1 MHNLPSPPLGNHV
14 PITPKHGIHVA
25 TLHLRSHTT
34 ELEHLAFFTS
44 FALRAARALGL
55 PTSGVIALPTKTSLF
70 TVPRSPFAHKKS
82 QENFWRKE
90 HKRAIK
96 VYDGNEE
103 IVQAWL
109 AYLRKEAMGGVGMK
123 AQVITYRPVGWGKTM
138 VGTEMLRQSAFIAG
152 GEDAAKVKGL
162 AEELV
167 EELSEMVDETARV
180 QAAQSIDAGDVEAP
194 AVPAPVD
201 IEEIT
206 IEVVSATE
214 EPAKAPEVVVEAVEK
229 VEEVK
234 ETVVAA
240 EAEAVPEPIVVAEVE
255 VIAAVEEVKAEE
267 VRAPKVNKAKKFV
280 EAKKVE
286 EKVEEKVKAAAP
298 EPADVE
304 PVVAAALVVE
314 PVVAEAAVKVEESV
328 VAGEVQ
334 KEEVVVEAVAAPTPA
349 AASPASDDSVKTP

>member
-1 MHNLPSPPLGNHV
+1 VHNLPSPPLGNHV

-123 AQVITYRPVGWGKTM
+123 AQVITYRPFGWGQTM
-138 VGTEMLRQSAFIAG
+138 VGTEMLRQSAIIAG
-152 GEDAAKVKGL
+152 GEDAAKVKSL

-167 EELSEMVDETARV
+167 EELSEMVDETAKV
-180 QAAQSIDAGDVEAP
+180 QAAQSIDAGDVQAP

-255 VIAAVEEVKAEE
+255 VIAAVEEVKVEE
-267 VRAPKVNKAKKFV
+267 VKASKVKNAKKVV

-286 EKVEEKVKAAAP
+286 EKVEAAAP
-298 EPADVE
+298 EPAVVE

-314 PVVAEAAVKVEESV
+314 PVVAQAAVKVEESV

-334 KEEVVVEAVAAPTPA
+334 KEEVVVEAVAASTPA

>member
-123 AQVITYRPVGWGKTM
+123 AQVITYRPVGWGQTM
-138 VGTEMLRQSAFIAG
+138 VGTEMLRQSAIIAG
-152 GEDAAKVKGL
+152 GEDAAKVKSL

-167 EELSEMVDETARV
+167 EELSEMVDETAKV
-180 QAAQSIDAGDVEAP
+180 QAAQSIDAGDVQAP

-255 VIAAVEEVKAEE
+255 VIAAVEEVKVEE
-267 VRAPKVNKAKKFV
+267 VKASKVKNAKKVV

-286 EKVEEKVKAAAP
+286 EKVEAAAP
-298 EPADVE
+298 EPAVVE

-314 PVVAEAAVKVEESV
+314 PVVAQAAVKVEESV

-334 KEEVVVEAVAAPTPA
+334 KEEVVVEAVAASTPA